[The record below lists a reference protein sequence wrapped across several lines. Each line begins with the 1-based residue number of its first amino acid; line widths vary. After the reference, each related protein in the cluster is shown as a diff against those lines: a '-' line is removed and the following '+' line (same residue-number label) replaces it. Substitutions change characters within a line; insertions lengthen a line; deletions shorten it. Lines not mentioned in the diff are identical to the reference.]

1 MAIRYHV
8 MERSTSARLAG
19 VKALVH
25 VSETDLD
32 ALVEAQ
38 GVFLDLIL
46 SQQIEDIAKGTPTS
60 NAVSVKRLSP
70 RDRDRL
76 RAALQAVTAI
86 DELTRD
92 LLFKDRS

>member
-1 MAIRYHV
+1 MAIRHHV
-8 MERSTSARLAG
+8 MDRSTAARFAG

-38 GVFLDLIL
+38 GVFLDLIV
-46 SQQIEDIAKGTPTS
+46 SQQVEDIAHGTPPS
-60 NAVSVKRLSP
+60 NAVAVKRLSA

-76 RAALQAVTAI
+76 HRALEAVTAI
-86 DELTRD
+86 DELTPD
-92 LLFKDRS
+92 LLFMG